1 MKKIFILVVG
11 ILLCTAVYAQEN
23 KAADQNGP
31 YKVYCEIIGQS
42 HALSNKV
49 DVELDF
55 GQASKFWTGDRSL
68 YDENGKKIKF
78 NSMLDAANYMG
89 RRGWDLEVAYP
100 VVGFSAGSSDSPIYH
115 WVMSKMVTDEA
126 QITEGLRTGDMLKK

>member
-1 MKKIFILVVG
+1 MKKLFILLIGLFLSV
-11 ILLCTAVYAQEN
+11 AVYAQD
-23 KAADQNGP
+23 KADIQKAEP

-89 RRGWDLEVAYP
+89 RRGWDLEIAYP

-115 WVMSKMVTDEA
+115 WVMSKMVTDDS
-126 QITEGLRTGDMLKK
+126 QITEGLTTGDMLKK

>member
-1 MKKIFILVVG
+1 MRKIFTLVVVVF
-11 ILLCTAVYAQEN
+11 LLGATAYAQE
-23 KAADQNGP
+23 KSSNGEP

-42 HALSNKV
+42 HALTNKV

-89 RRGWDLEVAYP
+89 HRGWDLEVAYP
-100 VVGFSAGSSDSPIYH
+100 VVGFSAGSSDSPEYH
-115 WVMSKMVTDEA
+115 WVMSKMVKDDSE
-126 QITEGLRTGDMLKK
+126 ITEGLTTGDMLKKK

>member
-11 ILLCTAVYAQEN
+11 IFLIGATAFAQE
-23 KAADQNGP
+23 KVKNGEP

-42 HALSNKV
+42 HSLSNKV

-89 RRGWDLEVAYP
+89 HRGWDLEIAYP
-100 VVGFSAGSSDSPIYH
+100 IVTFSAGSSDSPEYH
-115 WVMSKMVTDEA
+115 WVMSKMVTNDA
-126 QITEGLRTGDMLKK
+126 QITEGLMTGDMLKK

>member
-1 MKKIFILVVG
+1 MVVG
-11 ILLCTAVYAQEN
+11 LFLLYATAYAQDRVN
-23 KAADQNGP
+23 KNEP

-42 HALSNKV
+42 HSLSNKV

-55 GQASKFWTGDRSL
+55 GQASNFWTGDRSL

-89 RRGWDLEVAYP
+89 RRGWDLEIAYP
-100 VVGFSAGSSDSPIYH
+100 VVSISGGDSGSPEYH
-115 WVMSKMVTDEA
+115 GVMSKMVTNEA
-126 QITEGLRTGDMLKK
+126 QITEGLTTGDMLKK

>member
-1 MKKIFILVVG
+1 MRKIFTLVVA
-11 ILLCTAVYAQEN
+11 IFLLGATAYAQEKIKN
-23 KAADQNGP
+23 DQP

-89 RRGWDLEVAYP
+89 RRGWDLEIAYP
-100 VVGFSAGSSDSPIYH
+100 VVTFSGGSSDSPEYH
-115 WVMSKMVTDEA
+115 WVMSKKVTNDS
-126 QITEGLRTGDMLKK
+126 QITSAIS

>member
-1 MKKIFILVVG
+1 MKKIFALVVG
-11 ILLCTAVYAQEN
+11 ILLCATAFAQDIKSAK
-23 KAADQNGP
+23 KAEP

-42 HALSNKV
+42 RSLSNKV

-89 RRGWDLEVAYP
+89 RRGWDLEEAYP

-115 WVMSKMVTDEA
+115 WVMSKMVTDES
-126 QITEGLRTGDMLKK
+126 QITEGLTTGDMLKK

>member
-1 MKKIFILVVG
+1 MKKIFVLVVG
-11 ILLCTAVYAQEN
+11 IFLLCATAYAQERVN
-23 KAADQNGP
+23 NGEP

-42 HALSNKV
+42 HSLSNKV

-55 GQASKFWTGDRSL
+55 GQASAFWTGDRSL

-89 RRGWDLEVAYP
+89 RRGWDLEIAYP
-100 VVGFSAGSSDSPIYH
+100 VVSISGGDSGSPEYH
-115 WVMSKMVTDEA
+115 WVMSKMVTTEA
-126 QITEGLRTGDMLKK
+126 QITEGLMTGDMLKKK

>member
-1 MKKIFILVVG
+1 MKKIFVLVVG
-11 ILLCTAVYAQEN
+11 LLLCATAFAQEK
-23 KAADQNGP
+23 KAIENVEP

-115 WVMSKMVTDEA
+115 WVMSKMVTDES
-126 QITEGLRTGDMLKK
+126 QITEGLKTGDMLKK